1 MKKPLETANLITRW
15 KAFQS
20 ITTKYIIISLVLL
33 AFISVYV
40 YAGLVFT
47 QQMKGQ
53 ANKINYAG
61 KERMLIFDLASHMH
75 FLASNLSSF
84 DKGLHTKGAKKAM
97 AEYEEALYGLKNGDK
112 KIGLKPV
119 NRNNE
124 ESLSQL
130 HGLTEL
136 WEKTQKPVLLNII
149 ENPSAQKSGAC
160 DNCHSAIRGNIGR
173 IETFVKSL
181 ENYHDEQIRNFDI
194 FRIFALVFFFSL
206 MVLVSLFVKK
216 SLVTPILKLRHA
228 SEELERG
235 NLDVRVEPGSMDEIG
250 ELGKAFNSMARTRKQ
265 AEKELTGYS
274 RELLALADISNILTA
289 APLTEDIYEIMCNI
303 SISNFGLKMAWLGL
317 IEKGSHTVIPVA
329 RAGFELLRDDPTAG
343 MEPIG
348 TAIKTMAPQVI
359 NKIDTDQTQTPY
371 RAEAFKRG
379 YRSFITLP
387 LLSSES
393 EIIGVLNL
401 YSDEP
406 RFFTEK
412 RVNLFQVFAHQAA
425 TAIKKRW
432 LIEGLEDKNRKL
444 SEQFSLISRSKT
456 ELRKLEDEK
465 EQLMEHLI
473 QTQKMNAI
481 GNLAAGIAHDFNN
494 MLTGIT
500 GLAEIALLK
509 AESPIVKS
517 YMEEI
522 LQITGQA
529 SSLTEQILIIGRKA
543 PVNKKPIDING
554 FVTASLSTIRRM
566 VEENIILQTRH
577 GKDIPPIEVAEGQLY
592 QVLLNLVVNAR
603 DAMPD
608 GGKITISTGISAR
621 PSCVSD
627 PNEMPE
633 DTTGANGRNGYV
645 FISVSDTGPGIPR
658 EIRDKIF
665 EPFFT
670 TKEMAKG
677 RGTGLGLAVIY
688 SIVQSH
694 GGCIDV
700 ISESGKG
707 AEFRLFFPVMVFAAD
722 RPKEKKDTAMDIVE
736 GGGKTILVV
745 DDEDIVRSITKEYLL
760 EFNFTVIT
768 ADSGKEALQIFSKDP
783 ESIDL
788 VILDRIMPDIPGME
802 VFRKIKA
809 IKPKQKV
816 MMVTGYSLPSDIE
829 EMERAGKSIIIKKPF
844 KIDEFIGGVMAA
856 LDPETH

>member
-1 MKKPLETANLITRW
+1 M
-15 KAFQS
+15 
-20 ITTKYIIISLVLL
+20 
-33 AFISVYV
+33 
-40 YAGLVFT
+40 
-47 QQMKGQ
+47 
-53 ANKINYAG
+53 
-61 KERMLIFDLASHMH
+61 
-75 FLASNLSSF
+75 
-84 DKGLHTKGAKKAM
+84 
-97 AEYEEALYGLKNGDK
+97 
-112 KIGLKPV
+112 
-119 NRNNE
+119 
-124 ESLSQL
+124 
-130 HGLTEL
+130 
-136 WEKTQKPVLLNII
+136 
-149 ENPSAQKSGAC
+149 
-160 DNCHSAIRGNIGR
+160 
-173 IETFVKSL
+173 KSL

-194 FRIFALVFFFSL
+194 FSIFALVFLFAL

-216 SLVTPILKLRHA
+216 RLVTPILKLRHA
-228 SEELERG
+228 SEEIERG
-235 NLDVRVEPGSMDEIG
+235 NLDVSVEPGAMDEIG
-250 ELGKAFNSMARTRKQ
+250 ELGRAFNSMARTRKQ

-274 RELLALADISNILTA
+274 RELLALADTSNILTA

-303 SISNFGLKMAWLGL
+303 SISSFGLKMAWLGL

-329 RAGFELLRDDPTAG
+329 RAGFKILRDDPASG

-348 TAIKTMAPQVI
+348 TAIKTQSPQVI
-359 NKIDTDQTQTPY
+359 NKIDTDPAHTPY
-371 RAEAFKRG
+371 RAEAFKMG
-379 YRSFITLP
+379 YRSFIILP

-500 GLAEIALLK
+500 GLAEIARLK

-517 YMEEI
+517 YIEEI

-529 SSLTEQILIIGRKA
+529 SSLTEQILIIGRKV

-554 FVTASLSTIRRM
+554 FADASLSTIRRM
-566 VEENIILQTRH
+566 VEENLILRTVY
-577 GKDIPPIEVAEGQLY
+577 GKDIPPIEAAEGQLY
-592 QVLLNLVVNAR
+592 QVLLNLVVNAG

-608 GGKITISTGISAR
+608 GGKITIITGISDR
-621 PSCVSD
+621 PSCVSG
-627 PNEMPE
+627 PNEMTS
-633 DTTGANGRNGYV
+633 DNTGANGKNGYV
-645 FISVSDTGPGIPR
+645 FISVSDTGTGIPR

-670 TKEMAKG
+670 TKEMTKGRGRG

-694 GGCIDV
+694 GGYIDV
-700 ISESGKG
+700 ISEPGKG
-707 AEFRLFFPVMVFAAD
+707 TEFRLFFPAMVFATD

-745 DDEDIVRSITKEYLL
+745 DDEDIVRNITKEYLL

-768 ADSGKEALQIFSKDP
+768 ADSGKKALRIFSKDP

-788 VILDRIMPDIPGME
+788 VILDKIMPDIPGME

-844 KIDEFIGGVMAA
+844 KIDEFIGGVIAA